1 MDRISDRRLPEPFRA
16 WIDRAA
22 PLPPGVTVLPR
33 VVSVTGGVLVASLA
47 LIGCVGR
54 GVPMAIMVPRAA
66 TGVGDWAVAG
76 LVAAAAVGF
85 LVWTLY
91 RLGRM
96 FGARRDQKAGVLR
109 QGILI
114 GPEGIL
120 VRLTPNRCHPIP
132 MDRFVRAEPWSGPGT
147 EGGDYLRLV
156 TTGGPVDI
164 WDHDI
169 TGDAADVNQVVA
181 AVRARAGGR
190 ER

>member
-22 PLPPGVTVLPR
+22 PLPPAVTVLPR

-47 LIGCVGR
+47 LIGCVGM

-114 GPEGIL
+114 GPEGVL
-120 VRLTPNRCHPIP
+120 VRLTPNRCYPIP
-132 MDRFVRAEPWSGPGT
+132 MDRFIRAEAWSGPGT
-147 EGGDYLRLV
+147 EGSDYLRIV
-156 TTGGPVDI
+156 TTVGPVDI

-169 TGDAADVNQVVA
+169 TAAAADVNRAVA
-181 AVRARAGGR
+181 TVRARVAAGG
-190 ER
+190 E